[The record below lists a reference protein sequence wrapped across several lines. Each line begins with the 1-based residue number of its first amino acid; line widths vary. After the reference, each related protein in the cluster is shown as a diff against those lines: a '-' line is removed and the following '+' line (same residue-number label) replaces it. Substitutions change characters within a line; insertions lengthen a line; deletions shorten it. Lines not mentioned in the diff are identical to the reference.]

1 MCCRF
6 AGYAA
11 QAFTILTAAF
21 MFGLKLSPMNFLG
34 VALTLSGSVAYSH
47 LDAIDAPPLPV
58 GKILPD

>member
-1 MCCRF
+1 
-6 AGYAA
+6 
-11 QAFTILTAAF
+11 